1 MHAYL
6 NKRQLKW
13 LIHNKGIVRF
23 RTRGNIITITVKA
36 HGEKLHAYS
45 THRVSDVKR
54 AVDQVITTIEF
65 FTK

>member
-13 LIHNKGIVRF
+13 LAHNGGTVRF
-23 RTRGNIITITVKA
+23 RTKGNIIKIIIKA

-45 THRVSDVKR
+45 THKVSDVKR
-54 AVDQVITTIEF
+54 AVDQVITTMEF

>member
-13 LIHNKGIVRF
+13 LAHNDGAVRF
-23 RTRGNIITITVKA
+23 RTKGNIIKITVKA
-36 HGEKLHAYS
+36 HGEKLYIYS
-45 THRVSDVKR
+45 TYKLSDVKR
-54 AVDQVITTIEF
+54 AVDQVITTMEF

>member
-23 RTRGNIITITVKA
+23 RTKGNIIKA

>member
-13 LIHNKGIVRF
+13 LAQNGGTVRF
-23 RTRGNIITITVKA
+23 RTKGIAIKITIKA
-36 HGEKLHAYS
+36 HGEKLHVYA
-45 THRVSDVKR
+45 THKVSDVKR
-54 AVDQVITTIEF
+54 AVDQVITTMEF

>member
-23 RTRGNIITITVKA
+23 RTKGNIIKITVKA
-36 HGEKLHAYS
+36 HGAKLHAYS
-45 THRVSDVKR
+45 THKVSDVKR
-54 AVDQVITTIEF
+54 AVDLVITTMEF
-65 FTK
+65 FNK

>member
-6 NKRQLKW
+6 NKRQLNW

-23 RTRGNIITITVKA
+23 RTKGNIIKITVKA
-36 HGEKLHAYS
+36 HGGKLHAYS

>member
-13 LIHNKGIVRF
+13 LIHNKGTVRF
-23 RTRGNIITITVKA
+23 RTKGNIIKIAVKA

>member
-13 LIHNKGIVRF
+13 LTHNDGVVRF
-23 RTRGNIITITVKA
+23 RTKGNIIKIIVKA
-36 HGEKLHAYS
+36 RGEKLHAYS
-45 THRVSDVKR
+45 THKVSDVKR
-54 AVDQVITTIEF
+54 AVDHVMTTIEF

>member
-13 LIHNKGIVRF
+13 LAGNNGTVRF
-23 RTRGNIITITVKA
+23 RTRGTTIKITIKA
-36 HGEKLHAYS
+36 HGEKLHVYS
-45 THRVSDVKR
+45 THKVSDVKR
-54 AVDQVITTIEF
+54 AVDQVITTMEF

>member
-13 LIHNKGIVRF
+13 LIHNKGTVRF
-23 RTRGNIITITVKA
+23 RTKGNAIKITVKA

-45 THRVSDVKR
+45 THKVSDVKR

>member
-1 MHAYL
+1 MYAYL

-23 RTRGNIITITVKA
+23 RTKGNIIKITVKA
-36 HGEKLHAYS
+36 HGEKLHAYP

-54 AVDQVITTIEF
+54 AVDQIITTIEF

>member
-23 RTRGNIITITVKA
+23 RTKGNIVKITVKA
-36 HGEKLHAYS
+36 HGVKLHAYS
-45 THRVSDVKR
+45 THKVSDVKR
-54 AVDQVITTIEF
+54 AVDQVITTMEF

>member
-13 LIHNKGIVRF
+13 LAQNGGTVRF
-23 RTRGNIITITVKA
+23 RTKGNAIKISIKA
-36 HGEKLHAYS
+36 HGYKLHIYA
-45 THRVSDVKR
+45 THKVSDVKR
-54 AVDQVITTIEF
+54 AVDQVITTMEF

>member
-13 LIHNKGIVRF
+13 LIHNKGTVRF
-23 RTRGNIITITVKA
+23 RTKGNIIKITVKA

-54 AVDQVITTIEF
+54 AVDLVITTIEF

>member
-6 NKRQLKW
+6 NKRQLNW

-23 RTRGNIITITVKA
+23 RTKGNIIKITVKA

>member
-1 MHAYL
+1 MHSYL

-13 LIHNKGIVRF
+13 LIHNKGTVRF
-23 RTRGNIITITVKA
+23 RTEGNAIKITVKA
-36 HGEKLHAYS
+36 HGEKLHIYS
-45 THRVSDVKR
+45 THKLIDVKR

>member
-1 MHAYL
+1 MHSYL

-13 LIHNKGIVRF
+13 LAHNEGTVRF
-23 RTRGNIITITVKA
+23 RTKGNAIKITVKA
-36 HGEKLHAYS
+36 HGEKLHIYS

>member
-13 LIHNKGIVRF
+13 LIHNKGTVRF
-23 RTRGNIITITVKA
+23 RTMGNAIKITVKA
-36 HGEKLHAYS
+36 LGEKLHIYS
-45 THRVSDVKR
+45 THKLSDVKR
-54 AVDQVITTIEF
+54 AVDQVITTMEF

>member
-1 MHAYL
+1 MHSYL

-13 LIHNKGIVRF
+13 LAHNKGTVRF
-23 RTRGNIITITVKA
+23 RTKGNIIKITVKA
-36 HGEKLHAYS
+36 HGEKLHIYS
-45 THRVSDVKR
+45 THKLSDVKR

>member
-13 LIHNKGIVRF
+13 LIHNKGTVRF
-23 RTRGNIITITVKA
+23 RTEGNIIKITVKA
-36 HGEKLHAYS
+36 HGEKLHIYS
-45 THRVSDVKR
+45 THKVSDVKR
-54 AVDQVITTIEF
+54 AVDHVITTMEF

>member
-1 MHAYL
+1 MHADL

-13 LIHNKGIVRF
+13 LIHNKGTVRF
-23 RTRGNIITITVKA
+23 RTKGNIIKITVKA

>member
-13 LIHNKGIVRF
+13 LIHNKGTVRF
-23 RTRGNIITITVKA
+23 RTRGNIIKITIKA